1 LWSSLEV
8 SGETGKGGRSVRVE
22 EIEDLF
28 HEVKAALEAGK
39 LTDHEFEDKIR
50 SLLFRDDDGNYWT
63 VGAQTEKWYRYEE
76 GEWIQDSPPPAL
88 ERAEAEES
96 APRGKAEE
104 TTSKK
109 KRRVDR
115 PLAIG
120 LGSIVFVACLLL
132 AAVAAYQLGKISSV
146 ARDLLPGLTPSVE
159 AVESPTIAPL
169 DSPTLAETPTAAG
182 AEPSSPVPEATP
194 TQPSPTATRP
204 PTSTPVPSPT
214 ATIAPTP
221 VLIHAAP
228 VLSEPEDGAERG
240 PGYYAVLMWKPVPG
254 LGEDEYYHIE
264 VCWNDCKGREACY
277 TRDTTWTFPDFRRG
291 QAVDT
296 RYYWKVTVR
305 RQQGEEPAGPAD
317 PPTSPASETWSFMLP
332 ER

>member
-1 LWSSLEV
+1 
-8 SGETGKGGRSVRVE
+8 VRVE
-22 EIEDLF
+22 DIEDLF
-28 HEVKAALEAGK
+28 HEVKVALEMGK
-39 LTDHEFEDKIR
+39 LTEDEFEDKIR

-76 GEWIQDSPPPAL
+76 GEWVQDSPPSAL

-104 TTSKK
+104 TTSEK

-115 PLAIG
+115 RMVIG

-132 AAVAAYQLGKISSV
+132 AAVAAYQLGKMSSA

-169 DSPTLAETPTAAG
+169 ESPTLAETPTAAG
-182 AEPSSPVPEATP
+182 AEPGSPVPEATP
-194 TQPSPTATRP
+194 TQPSPTPTRR

-214 ATIAPTP
+214 ATTATTP
-221 VLIHAAP
+221 VLVHAAP
-228 VLSEPEDGAERG
+228 VLSAPEDGAQFG
-240 PGYYAVLMWKPVPG
+240 PGYTAILTWEPVDG
-254 LGEDEYYHIE
+254 LGEDEYYHVEI
-264 VCWNDCKGREACY
+264 CWNDCTAFWGHYLRE
-277 TRDTTWTFPDFRRG
+277 TRWTAPDDVLRG